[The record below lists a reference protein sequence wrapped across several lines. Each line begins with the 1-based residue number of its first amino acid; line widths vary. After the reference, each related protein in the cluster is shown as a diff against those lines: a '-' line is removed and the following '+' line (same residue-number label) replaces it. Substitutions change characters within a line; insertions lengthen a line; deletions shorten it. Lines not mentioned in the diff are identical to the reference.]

1 MKKLNFLFL
10 LPALAILSCSED
22 EIKDEDLTGQQVISA
37 TSANVEAAY
46 PDQQGKLSDVYFA
59 GKKITVEQVNGDLV
73 YEGDILLSPDMVSAK
88 EVKLVFEKGETPPAV
103 KSVGRTSGRWPD
115 NKVYYSIDSNLPDQK
130 RVTDAIS
137 HWEANTSL
145 EFIKRSGQSNYIYF
159 TSGSGCSSYI
169 GMIGGKQNITLA
181 SGCSTGNTIH
191 EIGHAIGLWHEQSR
205 IDRDSH
211 ISINYDNIQSG
222 REHNFK
228 TYEESGYDGMEF
240 TSNLDFGSIMM
251 YGSYAFSKNGE
262 PTITKTNGSTYSVQ
276 RKALSSGDKQGIE
289 TMYPGDTTTEPE
301 YINGEYY
308 TIEGVTVLRFYD
320 AWYYNGRYGMKKVE
334 LRDGLWYYL

>member
-10 LPALAILSCSED
+10 LPALAILSCSKD
-22 EIKDEDLTGQQVISA
+22 EIKDKDHTGQQI
-37 TSANVEAAY
+37 TETLANVESAY
-46 PDQQGKLSDVYFA
+46 PDQQGKLADVYFA
-59 GKKITVEQVNGDLV
+59 GKKITVEQLNGELV
-73 YEGDILLSPDMVSAK
+73 YEGDILLSPDMVTSQ
-88 EVKLVFEKGETPPAV
+88 EVKLVYEKGETPPQQ
-103 KSVGRTSGRWPD
+103 KSVGRTSGRWPK
-115 NKVYYSIDSNLPDQK
+115 NTVYYSIDSNLSDQK

-145 EFIKRSGQSNYIYF
+145 NFVKRSGESNYIYF
-159 TSGSGCSSYI
+159 TSGSGCSSYV

-205 IDRDSH
+205 IDRDNH
-211 ISINYDNIQSG
+211 ISINYENIQSG

-228 TYEESGYDGMEF
+228 TYQESGYDGMEF

-251 YGSYAFSKNGE
+251 YGSYSFSKNGE
-262 PTITKTNGSTYSVQ
+262 PTITRTNGSTYSVQ
-276 RKALSSGDKQGIE
+276 RNALSSGDKTGINA
-289 TMYPGDTTTEPE
+289 MYPSDSTTEPG

-320 AWYYNGRYGMKKVE
+320 SWYYNGRYGMKKVE
-334 LRDGLWYYL
+334 LRNDVWYYL